1 VHDWNEKREKIG
13 KQSTNQAGG
22 ISQEIEFYR
31 MTWVKL
37 HNLNQ
42 IIETIP
48 SSSTKIGTI
57 AMETATIKKMLS
69 DMPK

>member
-1 VHDWNEKREKIG
+1 MHDWNEKREKIR
-13 KQSTNQAGG
+13 KTVLNQAGS

-31 MTWVKL
+31 ITWAKL
-37 HNLNQ
+37 HHLNQ
-42 IIETIP
+42 VIETIP